1 MKRLL
6 SPLGSFGAVL
16 LIAMAASGPALAA
29 DLPDPVI
36 LVASPLLDGSPFEQA
51 VVLAAPLPD
60 GRHIGFIINKPTG
73 VKLQKLLPDD
83 TAARNVTEPVYLGGP
98 VLQPGIFAVTRQA
111 PEGAGIVVPL
121 MPGLFA
127 VLDGTAVD
135 RVIETMPN
143 DARYFVGLMLWDAD
157 ELEQEVS
164 QNAWE
169 VRRADVDTVLRAK
182 APGLWNSLR
191 SPMASLQLNRL
202 AA

>member
-1 MKRLL
+1 
-6 SPLGSFGAVL
+6 
-16 LIAMAASGPALAA
+16 
-29 DLPDPVI
+29 
-36 LVASPLLDGSPFEQA
+36 
-51 VVLAAPLPD
+51 
-60 GRHIGFIINKPTG
+60 
-73 VKLQKLLPDD
+73 
-83 TAARNVTEPVYLGGP
+83 
-98 VLQPGIFAVTRQA
+98 
-111 PEGAGIVVPL
+111 

-127 VLDGTAVD
+127 VLDAAALD

-157 ELEQEVS
+157 ELEEEVS